1 MKTEWT
7 LTREAFDELLLWLSP
22 DREEAGRQYEDIRR
36 KLIRLFNCRGCDN
49 PEELT
54 DETINRVI
62 KIVESKAVEYSGE
75 PILLFYGVAR
85 NVVHECR
92 RKKRLNPEDLP
103 LPPSNGHDP
112 ELDCLDECIDHLPVR
127 ERSIITRY
135 YEQEGSKKSRRRE
148 TIAAELGLEIN
159 ALRVQ
164 ACRIRKTLRHCISR
178 CVERKAA

>member
-85 NVVHECR
+85 NVVHE
-92 RKKRLNPEDLP
+92 
-103 LPPSNGHDP
+103 
-112 ELDCLDECIDHLPVR
+112 
-127 ERSIITRY
+127 
-135 YEQEGSKKSRRRE
+135 
-148 TIAAELGLEIN
+148 
-159 ALRVQ
+159 
-164 ACRIRKTLRHCISR
+164 
-178 CVERKAA
+178 